1 MYRITPQ
8 QPPAGHHVFQ
18 QLSLPGTCSFKQ
30 LLSPDQGSLHFP
42 VSALALISTKTFYPS
57 IYLTCYLVS
66 HIELPLKDSPKEFK
80 VFCWKFIYLK
90 ATAKI
95 YGYPVKSCASLLVW
109 PQLSCWQVI
118 LLKISKAQCYF
129 LDPVIAKWMQ
139 LSVLEFMYKYFTFLL
154 NSLFPLSSNKKEN
167 GII

>member
-1 MYRITPQ
+1 MCSNSWACLG
-8 QPPAGHHVFQ
+8 PA
-18 QLSLPGTCSFKQ
+18 
-30 LLSPDQGSLHFP
+30 
-42 VSALALISTKTFYPS
+42 PS
-57 IYLTCYLVS
+57 NSCYLQTKEVYISQCQQWTWYPPKLFIPQFTSPVTWS
-66 HIELPLKDSPKEFK
+66 HIGLPLKDSPKELK

-95 YGYPVKSCASLLVW
+95 YGYPVKSHTSLIVW

-118 LLKISKAQCYF
+118 LLKIRKTQCYF
-129 LDPVIAKWMQ
+129 LDPMRAKWMH